1 MGKFLLSSWIFVTY
15 IYVNVPIPNT
25 QILILHFVT
34 ITQGEAG
41 ASGVISGMRGDCDV
55 RIFVDL
61 GRNSIDI

>member
-1 MGKFLLSSWIFVTY
+1 MTY
-15 IYVNVPIPNT
+15 TYVNVPIPNT
-25 QILILHFVT
+25 QIDILHFVI

-55 RIFVDL
+55 RIYVDL